1 MRRTPMARGKG
12 FARPTFQPAPRA
24 PATRGRMASMGP
36 AETKPA
42 PKDEPA
48 KPGKR
53 APTAAERAWM
63 DAIVAFGCIACRLDG
78 HQPRPTAVHHIL
90 RGGQRMG
97 HLHTLGLCDPGHHQ
111 GGEPLGLISRHPYK
125 ARFEDRYGTEEDLL
139 RILRAQLGEK
149 TP

>member
-1 MRRTPMARGKG
+1 MMRRTPMKPGKG
-12 FARPTFQPAPRA
+12 FARPSFKPAPRA
-24 PATRGRMASMGP
+24 PAQRGRMATMGP
-36 AETKPA
+36 AETHAA

-53 APTAAERAWM
+53 APTVAEREWM
-63 DAIVAFGCIACRLDG
+63 DAIVAFGCIACRLD
-78 HQPRPTAVHHIL
+78 HQQPRPTAVHHVL

-97 HLHTLGLCDPGHHQ
+97 HLHTIPLCDPGHHQ

-125 ARFEDRYGTEEDLL
+125 ARFEDRYGTEEELL
-139 RILRAQLGEK
+139 RILRAELG